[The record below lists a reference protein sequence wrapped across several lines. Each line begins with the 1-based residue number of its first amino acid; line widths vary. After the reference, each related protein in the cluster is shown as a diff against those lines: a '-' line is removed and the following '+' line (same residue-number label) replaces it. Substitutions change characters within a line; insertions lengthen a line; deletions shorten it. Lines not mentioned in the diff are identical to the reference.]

1 MIAVEH
7 GTSSNTEMAS
17 NATEQKYKDRFLGS
31 QSGQRILIT
40 SRFHVFTSW
49 QPLKAVQHLY
59 MSISRVFFFVF
70 LFFSEKIKM
79 KIIFKRKVKT

>member
-7 GTSSNTEMAS
+7 GTSSNTEIAS

-59 MSISRVFFFVF
+59 TSISRDFFPFF
-70 LFFSEKIKM
+70 LFFFRENKNENN
-79 KIIFKRKVKT
+79 F